1 MFFHFRCVY
10 FDPDGSCLYSGVKDF
25 LKVYGWE
32 PAQCFDSVPITW
44 GEVID
49 MSTTAQNQLV
59 GLIVYNFAGTWQNLQ
74 NELCIQQRL
83 KSAWASAQSDQRLR
97 WAHEKALGP

>member
-1 MFFHFRCVY
+1 MKIFAACRDIIVSPAYFYLVYFRCVY

-44 GEVID
+44 GEVVD

-59 GLIVYNFAGTWQNLQ
+59 SEPFF
-74 NELCIQQRL
+74 
-83 KSAWASAQSDQRLR
+83 
-97 WAHEKALGP
+97 